1 MTNAP
6 PCQPPL
12 VKLVETIGGTGVLSD
27 APLCPLGFH
36 HRILKLPETHCSAV
50 VPGLSGDAYSFSD
63 VMPTCLDPISFLPD
77 PTDTQKA

>member
-6 PCQPPL
+6 PRQPPL
-12 VKLVETIGGTGVLSD
+12 VKLIETIDGTGVLSD

-50 VPGLSGDAYSFSD
+50 IPGLSGDAYSFSD
-63 VMPTCLDPISFLPD
+63 VVPTC
-77 PTDTQKA
+77 